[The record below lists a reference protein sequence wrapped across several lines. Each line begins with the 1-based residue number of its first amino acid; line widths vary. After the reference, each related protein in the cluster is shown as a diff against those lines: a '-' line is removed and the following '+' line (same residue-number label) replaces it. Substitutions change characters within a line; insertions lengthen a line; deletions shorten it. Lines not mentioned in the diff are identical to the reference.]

1 MYIERVNYM
10 IGEVNTL
17 KFLKWKDDVVAK
29 INSDF
34 SVDFIDEKSSLLANP
49 DSRSVHWSSERF
61 AKFLDDRIISR
72 QRRDIEKILFRL
84 GLSNYDT
91 FKIAE
96 RTKAINA
103 KDLLWVTDNENDLF
117 SDTITDVFENIF
129 IKKVDSVG
137 DSINSPDGCNI
148 KRYGVYGGNY
158 GIYKNRLHPLSTD
171 VESEVAVYKLAQKI
185 GVECCEAVQTD
196 ENTVFSK
203 FEYNFS
209 KEQIV
214 HFRHLFDDGE
224 RTSDNELE
232 NLISKRPEYTSDFY
246 KMVLLDFITK
256 QDDRHLSNF
265 SIKINP
271 ETRIES
277 FYPLYDNGRSLF
289 YQDNEKT
296 IANDWKSP
304 STFCTTFGV
313 VGTYY
318 DHITDILTKN
328 PKALSLVDLSLSEDE
343 IYSIMKAS
351 GFEGAKLE
359 GIVKWIS
366 NSIQCLFELQQ
377 RITQTNDFRGRSK
390 QNKT

>member
-1 MYIERVNYM
+1 MRV
-10 IGEVNTL
+10 L
-17 KFLKWKDDVVAK
+17 KFLKWKDEVIAK

-34 SVDFIDEKSSLLANP
+34 SVDFINEKSSLLANP
-49 DSRSVHWSSERF
+49 DGMNTHWSAERF

-72 QRRDIEKILFRL
+72 QRRDIEKILFRC

-103 KDLLWVTDNENDLF
+103 KDLLWVTDNETDLF
-117 SDTITDVFENIF
+117 SDAISDVFESVF

-137 DSINSPDGCNI
+137 DSIDSPGGCNI
-148 KRYGVYGGNY
+148 KRYGVYEGNY

-171 VESEVAVYKLAQKI
+171 VESEVAVYKLGQRI
-185 GVECCEAVQTD
+185 GVPCCEAVQTD

-209 KEQIV
+209 KDQIV
-214 HFRHLFDDGE
+214 HFRHLFEDGE

-232 NLISKRPEYTSDFY
+232 NLIDKRPNYTNDFY
-246 KMVLLDFITK
+246 RMIFLDYLTK

-265 SIKINP
+265 AVKINP
-271 ETRIES
+271 ETRIET

-289 YQDNEKT
+289 YQDNEKN
-296 IANDWKSP
+296 IANDWKDP
-304 STFCTTFGV
+304 KTYCTTFGY
-313 VGTYY
+313 VGSYY

-328 PKALSLVDLSLSEDE
+328 PEALSLIDLSVTDDE
-343 IYSIMKAS
+343 IYFIMKNS
-351 GFEGAKLE
+351 GFDSLKLE
-359 GIVKWIS
+359 GIVNWIS
-366 NSIQCLFELQQ
+366 HGIKSLFELQKQ
-377 RITQTNDFRGRSK
+377 ITQTNNFGGMSGI
-390 QNKT
+390 Q